1 MNPPTRFELSAQE
14 RNDPLWIKLY
24 ENFEG
29 RIAELRERND
39 ALDLTQEQT
48 MYIRAQIDLYKRL
61 LKL

>member
-1 MNPPTRFELSAQE
+1 MNPPNRFKLSAQE
-14 RNDPLWIKLY
+14 RNDPLWLKLS

-29 RIAELRERND
+29 RIVELRERND

-61 LKL
+61 LKI